1 MKKYCSLN
9 VFVSLFLTILGAAW
23 LALCY
28 KMRGAGI
35 GDSSTWGT
43 GATIPKFILYVFI
56 ALNIWD
62 FISEILAAGKR
73 QAAETQDAKANR
85 GALVVVL
92 EIVALLVYSF
102 VMEYIGFIIGT
113 IALMVVTM
121 LLLGEKNKLLL
132 VAVPVGFTAFLYV
145 VFQYALK
152 ITIPTLFI

>member
-1 MKKYCSLN
+1 MNLTYLGLCLAC
-9 VFVSLFLTILGAAW
+9 FGVSLAA
-23 LALCY
+23 
-28 KMRGAGI
+28 
-35 GDSSTWGT
+35 
-43 GATIPKFILYVFI
+43 KFILYVFI
-56 ALNIWD
+56 ALNIWV

>member
-9 VFVSLFLTILGAAW
+9 VFVSLFLIILGAAW
-23 LALCY
+23 LVLCY
-28 KMRGAGI
+28 KMKGAGI

-56 ALNIWD
+56 ALNIWV

-73 QAAETQDAKANR
+73 QAAETQDPKANR

-102 VMEYIGFIIGT
+102 VMEYIGFIR
-113 IALMVVTM
+113 
-121 LLLGEKNKLLL
+121 GE
-132 VAVPVGFTAFLYV
+132 
-145 VFQYALK
+145 
-152 ITIPTLFI
+152 

>member
-9 VFVSLFLTILGAAW
+9 VFVSLFLIILGAAW
-23 LALCY
+23 LVLCY
-28 KMRGAGI
+28 KMKGAGI

-56 ALNIWD
+56 ALNIWV

-73 QAAETQDAKANR
+73 QAAETQDPKANR
-85 GALVVVL
+85 GALVVL

-121 LLLGEKNKLLL
+121 LLLGEKNKILLA
-132 VAVPVGFTAFLYV
+132 AVPVGFTAFLYV

>member
-56 ALNIWD
+56 ALNIWV

-73 QAAETQDAKANR
+73 QAAETQDAKA
-85 GALVVVL
+85 
-92 EIVALLVYSF
+92 
-102 VMEYIGFIIGT
+102 
-113 IALMVVTM
+113 
-121 LLLGEKNKLLL
+121 
-132 VAVPVGFTAFLYV
+132 TA
-145 VFQYALK
+145 ARWWWCWRSWPCWS
-152 ITIPTLFI
+152 TPS

>member
-9 VFVSLFLTILGAAW
+9 VFVSLFLTVLGAAW
-23 LALCY
+23 LVLCY
-28 KMRGAGI
+28 KMKGAGI

-56 ALNIWD
+56 ALNIWV

-121 LLLGEKNKLLL
+121 
-132 VAVPVGFTAFLYV
+132 PVSYTHLRAHE
-145 VFQYALK
+145 
-152 ITIPTLFI
+152 T

>member
-1 MKKYCSLN
+1 M
-9 VFVSLFLTILGAAW
+9 
-23 LALCY
+23 
-28 KMRGAGI
+28 
-35 GDSSTWGT
+35 
-43 GATIPKFILYVFI
+43 
-56 ALNIWD
+56 
-62 FISEILAAGKR
+62 
-73 QAAETQDAKANR
+73 
-85 GALVVVL
+85 VVL

>member
-56 ALNIWD
+56 ALNIWV
-62 FISEILAAGKR
+62 FISEILAAGK
-73 QAAETQDAKANR
+73 
-85 GALVVVL
+85 LVVVL